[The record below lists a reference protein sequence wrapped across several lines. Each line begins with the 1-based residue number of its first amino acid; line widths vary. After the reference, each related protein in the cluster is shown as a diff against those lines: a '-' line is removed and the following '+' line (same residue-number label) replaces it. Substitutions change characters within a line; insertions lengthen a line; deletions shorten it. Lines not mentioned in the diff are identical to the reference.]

1 MTATTVQRQEATDPD
16 GPTGRLASWV
26 AGLSLGDIPETV
38 IERAKHLLLDGL
50 GCGLIGAQLP
60 WSRIAT
66 DAVLALENH
75 GDAVVIGTGKS
86 TSGPA
91 AAVLNGTFIQGFE
104 LDDFHPIAPVH
115 SCSLVIP
122 ALLSTV
128 TAQPRP
134 ATGADFLL
142 AAIVGLEVGP
152 RVGYTLHGSQMLDR
166 GWHSG
171 PVFGTHSAAMAS
183 GKLRGLSPAQLE
195 DALGLAGTQSA
206 GLMAAQYEAMSKR
219 MHHGFAARNGFY
231 AAGLAAA
238 NYTGIKRVFER
249 EYGGFLS
256 VFGEGHDPDASLLT
270 DQLGE
275 RWETSIIMVKSYAVM
290 GGLHGAVDAA
300 RKLRD
305 SVAAEDISKIDITVG
320 ETVYKHGWWKPER
333 PLTAIGAQMNIGYA
347 TAAALLDGNA
357 LPEQFT
363 PARLDADDIWSLID
377 VTDVHLDE
385 SLADAPLDR
394 AIPHRSRGHHP
405 RRHRAPG
412 SRRRAARRALGSGD
426 QRRARRQIPRAD
438 RSRHR
443 PRPRHRDRTSG
454 RRPPRPRRR
463 RQPDR
468 SAGPAGCR
476 RTRLKGRSH
485 AHDDGP
491 TELAGVTRSR

>member
-1 MTATTVQRQEATDPD
+1 MTADATDPD

-26 AGLSLGDIPETV
+26 AGLRLADIPQAV
-38 IERAKHLLLDGL
+38 IERAKYLLLDGL
-50 GCGLIGAQLP
+50 GCALIGAQLP
-60 WSRIAT
+60 WSRVAT
-66 DAVLALENH
+66 DAVLAMENA
-75 GDAVVIGTGKS
+75 GDTAVIGTGKS

-104 LDDFHPIAPVH
+104 LDDFHPAAPLH

-122 ALLSTV
+122 ALISTV
-128 TAQPRP
+128 TAAQHSVS
-134 ATGADFLL
+134 GADFLL

-152 RVGYTLHGSQMLDR
+152 RVGYTLHGAQMLDR

-171 PVFGTHSAAMAS
+171 PVFGTHAAAMAS

-195 DALGLAGTQSA
+195 DALGMAGTQSA

-275 RWETSIIMVKSYAVM
+275 RWETSMIMVKSYAVM
-290 GGLHGAVDAA
+290 GGLHGAVEAA
-300 RKLRD
+300 RKVRE
-305 SVAAEDISKIDITVG
+305 SVAAEAISKIDITVG
-320 ETVYKHGWWKPER
+320 ETVYKHGWWQPER

-363 PARLDADDIWSLID
+363 PARLDADDVWSLIGM
-377 VTDVHLDE
+377 TEVHLDE
-385 SLADAPLDR
+385 SFADAALAERFRTDLSVGTRDGGVHQVRVDAPHGAPWDPVTNDEIVTKFHALTDHVASRDR
-394 AIPHRSRGHHP
+394 AYAIE
-405 RRHRAPG
+405 RAVADLEHLDDVGTLINLLAPPVAG
-412 SRRRAARRALGSGD
+412 ALD
-426 QRRARRQIPRAD
+426 
-438 RSRHR
+438 
-443 PRPRHRDRTSG
+443 
-454 RRPPRPRRR
+454 
-463 RQPDR
+463 
-468 SAGPAGCR
+468 
-476 RTRLKGRSH
+476 
-485 AHDDGP
+485 
-491 TELAGVTRSR
+491 

>member
-1 MTATTVQRQEATDPD
+1 MTAVQQAATEPD
-16 GPTGRLASWV
+16 GPTGRLATWV
-26 AGLSLGDIPETV
+26 ADVTLDAVPRDV
-38 IERAKHLLLDGL
+38 VERAKHLLLDGV
-50 GCGLIGAQLP
+50 GCALIGSQLP
-60 WSRIAT
+60 WSRVAT
-66 DAVLALENH
+66 GAVLDLENP
-75 GDAVVIGTGKS
+75 GDVAVIGTGKS
-86 TSGPA
+86 TSAPA

-122 ALLSTV
+122 ALLST
-128 TAQPRP
+128 AAARP
-134 ATGADFLL
+134 GTTTGADFLL
-142 AAIVGLEVGP
+142 GAIVGFEVGP
-152 RVGYTLHGSQMLDR
+152 RVGYTLHGAQMLDR

-183 GKLRGLSPAQLE
+183 GKMRGLSPAQLE

-256 VFGEGHDPDASLLT
+256 VFGEGHSPNPSLLT
-270 DQLGE
+270 EQLGE

-300 RKLRD
+300 RRLRP
-305 SVAAEDISKIDITVG
+305 SLAPEHISKIDITVG
-320 ETVYKHGWWKPER
+320 ETVYKHGWWKPEQ

-347 TAAALLDGNA
+347 TAATLLDGNA

-363 PARLDADDIWSLID
+363 PARLGADDIWSLID

-385 SLADAPLDR
+385 SLADAPLTERFRTDLAVTTRDGSVHHARVVAPHGAPSDPVTNDELIAKFHALADRVTSRDR
-394 AIPHRSRGHHP
+394 ADAIE
-405 RRHRAPG
+405 RAVIG
-412 SRRRAARRALGSGD
+412 LDDLDDVSDLVALL
-426 QRRARRQIPRAD
+426 A
-438 RSRHR
+438 
-443 PRPRHRDRTSG
+443 
-454 RRPPRPRRR
+454 PPV
-463 RQPDR
+463 
-468 SAGPAGCR
+468 AGA
-476 RTRLKGRSH
+476 L
-485 AHDDGP
+485 D
-491 TELAGVTRSR
+491 

>member
-1 MTATTVQRQEATDPD
+1 MTAVQQAATEPD
-16 GPTGRLASWV
+16 GPTGRLANWV
-26 AGLSLGDIPETV
+26 ADVTLDDVPRDV
-38 IERAKHLLLDGL
+38 VERAKHLLLDGV
-50 GCGLIGAQLP
+50 GCALIGSQLP
-60 WSRIAT
+60 WSRVAT
-66 DAVLALENH
+66 GAVLDLENT
-75 GDAVVIGTGKS
+75 GGVAVIGTGKS
-86 TSGPA
+86 TSAPA

-122 ALLSTV
+122 AMLST
-128 TAQPRP
+128 AAGRP
-134 ATGADFLL
+134 GTTTGADFLL
-142 AAIVGLEVGP
+142 GAITGFEVGP
-152 RVGYTLHGSQMLDR
+152 RVGYALHGTQMLDR

-183 GKLRGLSPAQLE
+183 GKLRGLCPAQLE

-256 VFGEGHDPDASLLT
+256 VFGEAHDPDASLLT
-270 DQLGE
+270 GELGR
-275 RWETSIIMVKSYAVM
+275 RWETLIIMVKSYAVM

-300 RKLRD
+300 RQLRP
-305 SVAAEDISKIDITVG
+305 SLAPEDITKIDITVG
-320 ETVYKHGWWKPER
+320 ETIYKHGWWKPEQ

-363 PARLDADDIWSLID
+363 PARLGADDIWSLID

-385 SLADAPLDR
+385 SLADAPLTERFRTDLAVTTRDGSVHHTRVVVPHGAPWDPVTNDELITKFHALADRVTSRDR
-394 AIPHRSRGHHP
+394 ADAIE
-405 RRHRAPG
+405 RAVVGLEDLDDVSDLVELLAPPVAG
-412 SRRRAARRALGSGD
+412 ALD
-426 QRRARRQIPRAD
+426 
-438 RSRHR
+438 
-443 PRPRHRDRTSG
+443 
-454 RRPPRPRRR
+454 
-463 RQPDR
+463 
-468 SAGPAGCR
+468 
-476 RTRLKGRSH
+476 
-485 AHDDGP
+485 
-491 TELAGVTRSR
+491 